1 MGILREYNLGSM
13 DKYRSLKN
21 SDSNTND
28 SFIDKKEGFQYN
40 QINSRLTDVERF
52 AKLLTSKQGLKFQ
65 GNQALLQQGD
75 TLKELSSAAKKPGGG
90 FNFKGLVKAVG
101 KKALKTAVNNV
112 SSTASILAQIPVNG
126 TGTHFIRGL
135 VPSGYLQ
142 SGAPRETGI
151 GRFLAEMGVGGGVN
165 GAKSALNGDPIG
177 PTSGPLNANTIQPDS
192 PWDVSSLAGED
203 RGSTFLGNKDLSIPD
218 AKSLKD
224 NLKSA
229 AESAIPGGIPKVPSF
244 LKKGQGNTSQG
255 QPIDVE
261 DTTKEKLE
269 GTTLSLGDSE
279 STPESKFLKPGE
291 GNTNQDLPINV
302 EDTSTE
308 KLEGSELDLGTEGEE
323 PSSKLLKPG
332 EGNTSQDEPI
342 AVEDKSTE
350 KLEGTELDLGTDQSE
365 PETTFLKP
373 GEGNTSQDEPIE
385 VEDKSTEK
393 LEGTELDLGTD
404 QSEPETTFLK
414 PGEGNTNQ
422 DEPIEVEDKSTEK
435 LEGTELD
442 LGTEGSNPDDTYLR
456 KSGNGDPLLGRSIV
470 KNVQRA
476 KEDNPDS
483 NLKTKIFF
491 DNLATQDQK
500 LTEFQVEGGEGKLKT
515 KFSVLT
521 KDEFLKYQLR
531 DGKTYNQSPLYIQ
544 TKYSMGDQGSR
555 ENSGPDLINALAE
568 QDDES
573 TLKKDLIPFYFNI
586 LGAQAGNE
594 LPENKFIQFRAL
606 LDSFTDDFTGNW
618 SGTQYIGRAEE
629 FYTYQ
634 GFKREISLGF
644 KLAAFSRNEL
654 IPLYKKLNRLA
665 GSTAPTYNEGGFF
678 MRGTLVQLKVG
689 DYLDK
694 TTGFISSVGLS
705 WDKNYSWETDEEGLG
720 TQKLPH
726 ILNVSVSFTPIH
738 DFEAKTNI
746 DLEEE
751 VYIGRKTF
759 PEPEQPEPQ
768 PQPSGE
774 TYEFYS
780 SGGTYTIDKA
790 TNKVVAVNGQP
801 TNYVNGGFAYKADG
815 NQAIITRVDGV
826 DSEL

>member
-75 TLKELSSAAKKPGGG
+75 TIKELSSAAKKPGGG
-90 FNFKGLVKAVG
+90 FNFKGLVKAIG

-135 VPSGYLQ
+135 TPSGYLQ

-177 PTSGPLNANTIQPDS
+177 PTSGPLNANTVQPDS
-192 PWDVSSLAGED
+192 PWEVSSLAGED

-332 EGNTSQDEPI
+332 EGNTNQGEPI
-342 AVEDKSTE
+342 DVEDKSTE
-350 KLEGTELDLGTDQSE
+350 KLEGSELDLGTQA
-365 PETTFLKP
+365 
-373 GEGNTSQDEPIE
+373 
-385 VEDKSTEK
+385 
-393 LEGTELDLGTD
+393 
-404 QSEPETTFLK
+404 
-414 PGEGNTNQ
+414 
-422 DEPIEVEDKSTEK
+422 
-435 LEGTELD
+435 
-442 LGTEGSNPDDTYLR
+442 SNPDDTYLR
-456 KSGNGDPLLGRSIV
+456 KSGNDEPLLGRSIV

-476 KEDNPDS
+476 KEDNPDT

-500 LTEFQVEGGEGKLKT
+500 HNEFQLEGGEGKLKT

-531 DGKTYNQSPLYIQ
+531 DGKTYNESPLYIQ
-544 TKYSMGDQGSR
+544 SRYSMGDQGSR

-573 TLKKDLIPFYFNI
+573 TLYKDLIPFYFNI

-606 LDSFTDDFTGNW
+606 LDSFSDDFTGNW

-654 IPLYKKLNRLA
+654 VPLYKKLNKLA

-751 VYIGRKTF
+751 VYIGKKTF

-768 PQPSGE
+768 PKPSGE

>member
-75 TLKELSSAAKKPGGG
+75 TLKDLSSAAKKPGGG
-90 FNFKGLVKAVG
+90 FNFKGLVKAIG

-135 VPSGYLQ
+135 TPSGYLQ

-177 PTSGPLNANTIQPDS
+177 PTSGPLNANTVQPDS
-192 PWDVSSLAGED
+192 PWEVSSLAGED

-255 QPIDVE
+255 EPIDVE

-291 GNTNQDLPINV
+291 GNTNQDLPIEV

-308 KLEGSELDLGTEGEE
+308 KLEGSELDLGTEG
-323 PSSKLLKPG
+323 
-332 EGNTSQDEPI
+332 
-342 AVEDKSTE
+342 
-350 KLEGTELDLGTDQSE
+350 SE
-365 PETTFLKP
+365 PASKFLQP

-393 LEGTELDLGTD
+393 LEGSELDLGTD

-435 LEGTELD
+435 LEGSELD
-442 LGTEGSNPDDTYLR
+442 LGTEGSNPENTYLR
-456 KSGNGDPLLGRSIV
+456 KSGNGEPLLGRSIV

-476 KEDNPDS
+476 KEDNPDT
-483 NLKTKIFF
+483 NLKSKIFF

-500 LTEFQVEGGEGKLKT
+500 HNEFQLEGGEGKLKT

-521 KDEFLKYQLR
+521 KNEFLKYQLK
-531 DGKTYNQSPLYIQ
+531 DGNTYNQSPLYIQ

-555 ENSGPDLINALAE
+555 TNSGPDLINALAE
-568 QDDES
+568 KDDES
-573 TLKKDLIPFYFNI
+573 SLYKDLIPFYFNI
-586 LGAQAGNE
+586 LGAQAGND
-594 LPENKFIQFRAL
+594 LPKNKFLQFRAL
-606 LDSFTDDFTGNW
+606 LENFSDDFTGNW

-634 GFKREISLGF
+634 GFKREIQLSF
-644 KLAAFSRNEL
+644 KLSAFSRNEL

-665 GSTAPTYNEGGFF
+665 GSTAPTYNTGGFF

-705 WDKNYSWETDEEGLG
+705 WDKNYSWETDAEGLG

-726 ILNVSVSFTPIH
+726 ILNVDVSFTPIH

-746 DLEEE
+746 DLENEL
-751 VYIGRKTF
+751 YIGKA
-759 PEPEQPEPQ
+759 PLEEPESPPAPAEP
-768 PQPSGE
+768 GE
-774 TYEFYS
+774 TFEFYS

-801 TNYVNGGFAYKADG
+801 TNYVNGGFAYKDGG
-815 NQAIITRVDGV
+815 NQAIITRVDGA

>member
-75 TLKELSSAAKKPGGG
+75 TLRELSSAAKKPGGG
-90 FNFKGLVKAVG
+90 FNFKGLAKAVG
-101 KKALKTAVNNV
+101 KKALSTAVNNL
-112 SSTASILAQIPVNG
+112 SATASLLAQVPVNG

-142 SGAPRETGI
+142 SGAPRETGL
-151 GRFLAEMGVGGGVN
+151 GQFLADQGIGGGIN

-177 PTSGPLNANTIQPDS
+177 STSGPLNANTLQPES
-192 PWDVSSLAGED
+192 PWDVSALAGED
-203 RGSTFLGNKDLSIPD
+203 RDSTFLGNKDLTLPD
-218 AKSLKD
+218 AKSLKK
-224 NLKSA
+224 NLKSVA
-229 AESAIPGGIPKVPSF
+229 DSVIPGGIPKVPSF
-244 LKKGQGNTSQG
+244 LKKGQGNT
-255 QPIDVE
+255 
-261 DTTKEKLE
+261 
-269 GTTLSLGDSE
+269 
-279 STPESKFLKPGE
+279 
-291 GNTNQDLPINV
+291 
-302 EDTSTE
+302 
-308 KLEGSELDLGTEGEE
+308 
-323 PSSKLLKPG
+323 
-332 EGNTSQDEPI
+332 
-342 AVEDKSTE
+342 
-350 KLEGTELDLGTDQSE
+350 
-365 PETTFLKP
+365 
-373 GEGNTSQDEPIE
+373 
-385 VEDKSTEK
+385 
-393 LEGTELDLGTD
+393 
-404 QSEPETTFLK
+404 
-414 PGEGNTNQ
+414 NQ
-422 DEPIEVEDKSTEK
+422 DESIEVEDKSTEK

-456 KSGNGDPLLGRSIV
+456 KTGNGDPLLGRSIV

-483 NLKTKIFF
+483 NLKSKIFF

-521 KDEFLKYQLR
+521 QNEFLKYQLR
-531 DGKTYNQSPLYIQ
+531 DGKTYNESPLYIQ
-544 TKYSMGDQGSR
+544 SKYSMGDQGSR
-555 ENSGPDLINALAE
+555 TNSGPDLINALAE

-606 LDSFTDDFTGNW
+606 LDSFSDDFTGNW

-634 GFKREISLGF
+634 GFKREISLSF

-768 PQPSGE
+768 PKPSGE

-780 SGGTYTIDKA
+780 SGGTYTIDKD

>member
-21 SDSNTND
+21 SDFNTND

-75 TLKELSSAAKKPGGG
+75 TLRELSSAAKKPGGG

-135 VPSGYLQ
+135 TPSGYLQ
-142 SGAPRETGI
+142 SGAPIQTGI
-151 GRFLAEMGVGGGVN
+151 GRFLAENGVGGGVN

-177 PTSGPLNANTIQPDS
+177 STSGPLNANTLQPES
-192 PWDVSSLAGED
+192 PWDVSALAGED
-203 RGSTFLGNKDLSIPD
+203 RGSTFLGNKDLTLPD
-218 AKSLKD
+218 AKSLKN

-229 AESAIPGGIPKVPSF
+229 ADSVIPGGIPKVPSF

-255 QPIDVE
+255 EPIDVE

-269 GTTLSLGDSE
+269 GTVLSLGDSE

-291 GNTNQDLPINV
+291 GNTNQDLPIDV

-308 KLEGSELDLGTEGEE
+308 KLEGSELDLGT
-323 PSSKLLKPG
+323 
-332 EGNTSQDEPI
+332 
-342 AVEDKSTE
+342 
-350 KLEGTELDLGTDQSE
+350 DQSE
-365 PETTFLKP
+365 PETA
-373 GEGNTSQDEPIE
+373 
-385 VEDKSTEK
+385 
-393 LEGTELDLGTD
+393 
-404 QSEPETTFLK
+404 FLK

-483 NLKTKIFF
+483 NLKSKIFF

-521 KDEFLKYQLR
+521 QNEFLKYQLR

-555 ENSGPDLINALAE
+555 TNSGPDLINALAE

-606 LDSFTDDFTGNW
+606 LDSFSDDFTGNW

-634 GFKREISLGF
+634 GFKRQISLGF

-705 WDKNYSWETDEEGLG
+705 WDKNYSWETDEEELG

-768 PQPSGE
+768 PQSSGE

-801 TNYVNGGFAYKADG
+801 TNYVNGGFAYKDGG
-815 NQAIITRVDGV
+815 NQAIITRVDGA

>member
-40 QINSRLTDVERF
+40 QINSRSTDVERF

-90 FNFKGLVKAVG
+90 FNFKGLLKAVG
-101 KKALKTAVNNV
+101 EKALKTAVNNV

-135 VPSGYLQ
+135 TPSGYLQ

-224 NLKSA
+224 NLKSV

-255 QPIDVE
+255 EPIDVE

-291 GNTNQDLPINV
+291 GNTNQGLPIDV

-308 KLEGSELDLGTEGEE
+308 KLEGSELDLGTEGEV
-323 PSSKLLKPG
+323 PSTKLLKPG
-332 EGNTSQDEPI
+332 EGNTSQGEPI
-342 AVEDKSTE
+342 A
-350 KLEGTELDLGTDQSE
+350 
-365 PETTFLKP
+365 
-373 GEGNTSQDEPIE
+373 

-483 NLKTKIFF
+483 NLKSKIFF

-521 KDEFLKYQLR
+521 QNEFLKYQLR

-555 ENSGPDLINALAE
+555 TNSGPDLINALAE

-606 LDSFTDDFTGNW
+606 LDSFSDDFTGNW

-634 GFKREISLGF
+634 GFKREISLSF

-768 PQPSGE
+768 PKPSGE

-780 SGGTYTIDKA
+780 SGGTYTIDKD

>member
-75 TLKELSSAAKKPGGG
+75 TIKELSSAAKKPGGG
-90 FNFKGLVKAVG
+90 FNFKGLVKAIG

-135 VPSGYLQ
+135 TPSGYLQ

-177 PTSGPLNANTIQPDS
+177 PTSGPLNANTVQPDS
-192 PWDVSSLAGED
+192 PWEVSSLAGED

-261 DTTKEKLE
+261 DT
-269 GTTLSLGDSE
+269 
-279 STPESKFLKPGE
+279 
-291 GNTNQDLPINV
+291 
-302 EDTSTE
+302 STE
-308 KLEGSELDLGTEGEE
+308 KLEGSELDLGTEG
-323 PSSKLLKPG
+323 SS
-332 EGNTSQDEPI
+332 
-342 AVEDKSTE
+342 
-350 KLEGTELDLGTDQSE
+350 
-365 PETTFLKP
+365 PE
-373 GEGNTSQDEPIE
+373 N
-385 VEDKSTEK
+385 
-393 LEGTELDLGTD
+393 
-404 QSEPETTFLK
+404 
-414 PGEGNTNQ
+414 
-422 DEPIEVEDKSTEK
+422 
-435 LEGTELD
+435 
-442 LGTEGSNPDDTYLR
+442 TYLSKR
-456 KSGNGDPLLGRSIV
+456 GNDEPLLGRSIV

-531 DGKTYNQSPLYIQ
+531 DGKTYNESPLYIQ
-544 TKYSMGDQGSR
+544 SRYSMGDQGSR
-555 ENSGPDLINALAE
+555 GNSGPDLINALAE

-573 TLKKDLIPFYFNI
+573 TLYKDLIPFYFNI

-606 LDSFTDDFTGNW
+606 LDSFSDDFTGNW

-634 GFKREISLGF
+634 GFKREISLSF

-654 IPLYKKLNRLA
+654 IPLYKKLNKLA

-751 VYIGRKTF
+751 VYIGKKTF

-768 PQPSGE
+768 PKPSGE